1 MTYRCRRCFF
11 IMNLQDLKEDSMKI
25 CQSCGMP
32 MNDPTL
38 FGKNTDGSVNE
49 EYCIYCYPKGGFI
62 TPMKPLKKWL
72 KLAFHL

>member
-1 MTYRCRRCFF
+1 
-11 IMNLQDLKEDSMKI
+11 MKI